1 VPATPSTIAGFTAQG
16 ATLDELWRTLTLQAG
31 YNAAIVVLGATL
43 LGIAGG
49 VVGSFIVLRKRALL
63 GDALSHAALPGIAG
77 AFIAATLLGAQG
89 RSLAVL
95 LPGAAAGC
103 VAGVLAVQAIVR
115 WTRLRDDAAIAAVLG
130 VFFGAGIVLLS
141 VIQSMPT
148 GDQGGLASFIY
159 GQTAAMNARD
169 ATLIGAVALG
179 SIASVAMLFK
189 EFRLACFDREFAAV
203 QGWPVGAIDLAMT
216 ALLVVVTVIGLQA
229 VGLLLIVALL
239 IIPSAAARF
248 WTERLRVMLPLS
260 GAIGGLSAYLGA
272 CASALLP
279 HAPTGALIVLVAGAI
294 FAISM
299 TLAPSRGVLAS
310 IVRLLR
316 LRVRIA
322 VDHALRAAVE
332 RADGARA
339 AQPGRALTLV
349 LRMGGHA
356 RVSDGRVELTPRGA
370 ERARRVVRA
379 HRLWE
384 RYLIEYAD
392 AAPSHVDLSAD
403 AVEHSLSPALVADLE
418 DALRKRG
425 LPAANGPT
433 NSPHPLDSGQ
443 QGGAA

>member
-1 VPATPSTIAGFTAQG
+1 MIAPPSIVADPLAQG
-16 ATLDELWRTLTLQAG
+16 VTLDELWRTLTLQAG

-63 GDALSHAALPGIAG
+63 GDAISHAALPGIAG
-77 AFIAATLLGAQG
+77 AFIAATLLGVQG
-89 RSLAVL
+89 RSLGVL

-103 VAGVLAVQAIVR
+103 IAGVLAVQAIVR
-115 WTRLRDDAAIAAVLG
+115 WTRLRDDAAIAAVLS
-130 VFFGAGIVLLS
+130 VFFGAGVVLLS

-169 ATLIGAVALG
+169 AALIGGVALG
-179 SIASVAMLFK
+179 SIASVALLFK

-216 ALLVVVTVIGLQA
+216 GLLVVVTVIGLQA

-239 IIPSAAARF
+239 VIPSAAARF
-248 WTERLRVMLPLS
+248 WTERLRVMVPLS
-260 GAIGGLSAYLGA
+260 GALGGLSAYTGS
-272 CASALLP
+272 CISALLAD
-279 HAPTGALIVLVAGAI
+279 APAGAI
-294 FAISM
+294 IALTAGVLFAVSVL
-299 TLAPSRGVLAS
+299 LAPSRGVLAS

-332 RADGARA
+332 RAEGDRA
-339 AQPGRALTLV
+339 ARPGPAVALA
-349 LRMGGHA
+349 LRMGGLA
-356 RVSDGRVELTPRGA
+356 RVSHGRVALTPRGE
-370 ERARRVVRA
+370 ERAHRVVHA

-384 RYLIEYAD
+384 QYLIEYAD
-392 AAPSHVDLSAD
+392 AAPSHVDASAD
-403 AVEHSLSPALVADLE
+403 GVEHALPDRVVAELE
-418 DALRKRG
+418 DALRGRG
-425 LPAANGPT
+425 PAAPNGSPR
-433 NSPHPLDSGQ
+433 SPHPLNGGQ
-443 QGGAA
+443 KGGAT